1 MEFINTDFDGLVMIR
16 PKVFGDNRGYF
27 FETFRSDLFKANIGN
42 ITFVQDNE
50 SRSSF
55 GVLRGLHYQL
65 SPFSQSKLVRVIEG
79 SILDVV
85 VDIRRDSK
93 TFGKHYKIV
102 LSGENKMQLF
112 IPKGFAHGFVVLSDF
127 AIVNYKV
134 DEYYAPQ
141 YDRGINAFD
150 AELNIDWE
158 IPKDQILRSS
168 KDTYLPLLKD
178 AEL

>member
-1 MEFINTDFDGLVMIR
+1 MEFIKTDFDGLFVIKPMIFR
-16 PKVFGDNRGYF
+16 DNRGYF
-27 FETFRSDLFKANIGN
+27 LETFRSDLFKKNIGD

-85 VDIRRDSK
+85 VDIRRGSK
-93 TFGKHYKIV
+93 TFGKHYRVV

-112 IPKGFAHGFVVLSDF
+112 VPEGFAHGFVVLSDF

-150 AELNIDWE
+150 PALNIDWE
-158 IPKDQILRSS
+158 IPEDKILRSP
-168 KDTYLPLLKD
+168 KDTNLPLLKD